1 MDVARE
7 LGYEDSPNYLRAE
20 DNFPDTQ
27 ELGYLLRKARD
38 ECGLAGAYVLRR
50 EEAGSF
56 PIPVLYHC
64 RVETEEK
71 AAQIHRRVW
80 NQGLVPFILV
90 ESPKYLRLY
99 SGFQYGPPASS
110 EEENIGILETF
121 REITDKLD
129 AFRAQ
134 EIDEGTIWEEW
145 GDRIVLE
152 TRVDWSLLENLR
164 RLDVHLRENNIKRE
178 VSHALIGKFV
188 YFRYLRDRKIL
199 SSRKLERWGINE
211 DSVFSRNATLEAF
224 YSLSQKTDEWLNGSI
239 FPLDKERLSKI
250 PHSLFQK
257 VAGVFVGDEVEGQLH
272 LDFNPYDFSFIP
284 IETLS
289 VIYEQFLHL
298 PEPGQS
304 STPGRESG
312 AYYTPLPLIAFMQE
326 ELEKKRPLAKS
337 MTILDPSCGSGSFL
351 VQSYR
356 RLIEKRRAQ
365 EQRPLRPR
373 ELRDILTKQIFGV
386 EREGDAC
393 RVAEMSL
400 VLTLLDYIDPPDL
413 EGKNFQLPTLRD
425 TNIFEADFF
434 ASDSAWTRAS
444 VPEKFDWIVGNPPWG
459 SLSSSHIGPKDKV
472 VWEWMT
478 QHFQDAPTG
487 GNQVAEAFVWKALP
501 HLARDGVAGLV
512 LPAMTLFKN
521 ESATFRKE
529 FFTKACT
536 WCVANF
542 ANFSEVLF
550 SGRSRRPGLALF
562 FQPRKNSGSTNSS
575 FEESI
580 LTYSPLIANQEANRP
595 TSPKKRKNTWTIT
608 INAAEIQEVPT
619 AKAATGDMLP
629 WKLAMWGSFR
639 DGKLLERV
647 GRKFPSFRRFAESHE
662 ISAHQGLE
670 LRGESSQETL
680 QSHPELE
687 GEKRVD
693 FSKLRGVGRI
703 FDFPEMAIERIPKER
718 SYIRVRGGLAG
729 LTVSQ
734 PPHIILDKGRRF
746 AIYSDE
752 FIAVPAR
759 QIGISA
765 SIENKDILK
774 ALSLYLSSDFV
785 KYQQFL
791 TSSEWGISTSIAI
804 LHSLKSLP
812 VPLDRLSQ
820 KELCEWAELRDTLAT
835 IRHPVAQLQLGE
847 SSVESSELL
856 LSDKVAELNDRVFG
870 VLGLR
875 QSERTLVQDFISTNM
890 QCLQGKVPEEAIS
903 SPSEAAMLSYSQRLK
918 KELDAFIER
927 QSKNQHEIM
936 TFYGSRFAVTVIKMT
951 RGRGKREP
959 IVKAADQKTDRELV
973 HIQKYLKQRHS
984 QWLYFNRALRIY
996 ADNTM
1001 YCFKP
1006 MQEIQ
1011 WTQRQAILDAGEII
1025 AETLST
1031 VESN

>member
-99 SGFQYGPPASS
+99 SGFQYGSSASS
-110 EEENIGILETF
+110 EEENKGALGTF
-121 REITDKLD
+121 QEITSELD

-164 RLDVHLRENNIKRE
+164 RLDVHLRENNIERE

-211 DSVFSRNATLEAF
+211 HSVFSRNATLEAF
-224 YSLSQKTDEWLNGSI
+224 CSLSQKTDEWLNGSI

-250 PHSLFQK
+250 PPSLFQT
-257 VAGVFVGDEVEGQLH
+257 VAGVFVGDKVEGQLY

-289 VIYEQFLHL
+289 VIYGQFLHL

-312 AYYTPLPLIAFMQE
+312 AYYTPIPLIAFMQE

-356 RLIEKRRAQ
+356 RLIEKQRAQ

-400 VLTLLDYIDPPDL
+400 ILTLLDYIKPPDL
-413 EGKNFQLPTLRD
+413 EGNNFALPTLHN

-434 ASDSAWTRAS
+434 ALDSSWTRAS
-444 VPEKFDWIVGNPPWG
+444 VPEKFDWIVGNPPWV
-459 SLSSSHIGPKDKV
+459 SLSSKRIGPKDRAA
-472 VWEWMT
+472 WDWMT
-478 QHFQDAPTG
+478 QHSENAPTG
-487 GNQVAEAFVWKALP
+487 GNQVAEAFVWKTIP
-501 HLARDGVAGLV
+501 WLAQNGVAGLV

-521 ESATFRKE
+521 ESETFRKE
-529 FFTKACT
+529 FFTKARI

-542 ANFSEVLF
+542 SNLAYVLF
-550 SGRSRRPGLALF
+550 AGKAPRPTRPALALF
-562 FQPRKNSGSTNSS
+562 FRLHETDEGLETQD
-575 FEESI
+575 SI
-580 LTYSPLIANQEANRP
+580 LTYSPLIVNQEANRP
-595 TSPKKRKNTWTIT
+595 TLPGQEKDTWTIT
-608 INAAEIQEVPT
+608 INAAEIQEVPVV
-619 AKAATGDMLP
+619 KAATGDMLP

-647 GRKFPSFRRFAESHE
+647 GRKSPSFHKFAESHE

-670 LRGESSQETL
+670 LRARPSQEPL
-680 QSHPELE
+680 KSLPELE
-687 GEKRVD
+687 GGRRVD

-703 FDFPEMAIERIPKER
+703 FDFPDAALERITKEY
-718 SYIRVRGGLAG
+718 SYIRVKGGLAG

-752 FIAVPAR
+752 FIAVPAG
-759 QIGISA
+759 QIGISTPV
-765 SIENKDILK
+765 ENMAILK

-785 KYQQFL
+785 KYQQFF
-791 TSSEWGISTSIAI
+791 TSSEWGISTSIAT
-804 LHSLKSLP
+804 LRSLKSLP
-812 VPLDRLSQ
+812 TPLDGLSQ
-820 KELCEWAELRDTLAT
+820 QELREWAKLRDTLAA
-835 IRHPVAQLQLGE
+835 IQQSAMQPQLGE
-847 SSVESSELL
+847 DSVESPLF
-856 LSDKVAELNDRVFG
+856 SDKVAELNDRVYS

-875 QSERTLVQDFISTNM
+875 ESERILVRDFISTNM
-890 QCLQGKVPEEAIS
+890 HCIKGKVAKEVVQR
-903 SPSEAAMLSYSQRLK
+903 PSEATMLSYSQRLK
-918 KELDAFIER
+918 KELDTFIEG
-927 QSKNQHEIM
+927 QSKNQHEII
-936 TFYGSRFAVTVIKMT
+936 TSYGSRFAVMVIKMT
-951 RGRGKREP
+951 QGRRNREP
-959 IVKAADQKTDRELV
+959 IVKAAEQKTDRELV
-973 HIQKYLKQRHS
+973 HIQNDLRKRHS

-1011 WTQRQAILDAGEII
+1011 WTQRQAILDAGEVI
-1025 AETLST
+1025 AETLSA